1 MRGAVLLLVHEEVA
15 MRFMLFQGPDSRQ
28 PGRGGALRAW
38 LCQWALPG
46 AAAIGML
53 AIVGY
58 AQNQTQLNPEKSII
72 LPEAN
77 RLPDANDQMKM
88 RENQNRTKNFDAAN
102 AERLKQMMQASE
114 MLETMAIALKAE
126 VDNSSSGTLSPEVL
140 RKAEVI
146 EKLARIVKDRMK
158 MTVLPN

>member
-1 MRGAVLLLVHEEVA
+1 
-15 MRFMLFQGPDSRQ
+15 MRFMPYRDPASR
-28 PGRGGALRAW
+28 RSTTICERAW
-38 LCQWALPG
+38 GAQLLLPG
-46 AAAIGML
+46 VLLSGML
-53 AIVGY
+53 ALV
-58 AQNQTQLNPEKSII
+58 AFSQNEPPPHTQKPIL

-88 RENQNRTKNFDAAN
+88 REKQNRTKNFDAAN
-102 AERLKQMMQASE
+102 AERLNQMMQASE

-146 EKLARIVKDRMK
+146 EKLARIVKERMK
-158 MTVLPN
+158 MTVGPN